1 MLLNYDSKKQEGIR
15 TKKPEEQ
22 SKIISLSIKLQSNTP
37 IQRAQSVRD
46 WNLPETYSR
55 TVHERGIHEG
65 IKEGREEPRSRGK
78 RGLEREKKR
87 RGVRA
92 RV

>member
-1 MLLNYDSKKQEGIR
+1 M
-15 TKKPEEQ
+15 P
-22 SKIISLSIKLQSNTP
+22 IKLQSNTP

>member
-1 MLLNYDSKKQEGIR
+1 MLLNYDSKKEGIR
-15 TKKPEEQ
+15 IKKPEER
-22 SKIISLSIKLQSNTP
+22 SKIISLSIKLQSNT